1 VEERSKRGEFTPRN
15 EAENGLHR
23 ELRVADSQIL
33 NLYERTGFS
42 TGVQENRYKELE
54 LPLTLIK
61 YLIINTL
68 RCLPGGPW
76 VLGEKFRGKN
86 VTSVP

>member
-1 VEERSKRGEFTPRN
+1 MGRIYTRN

-23 ELRVADSQIL
+23 ERRGAESQIL

-54 LPLTLIK
+54 PPFTLIK

-68 RCLPGGPW
+68 RCMPGGPR
-76 VLGEKFRGKN
+76 VLGEKFSGKN